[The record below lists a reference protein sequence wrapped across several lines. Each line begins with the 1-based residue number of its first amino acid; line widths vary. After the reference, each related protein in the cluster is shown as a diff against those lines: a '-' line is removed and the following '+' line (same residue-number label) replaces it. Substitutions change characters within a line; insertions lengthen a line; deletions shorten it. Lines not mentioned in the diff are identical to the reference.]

1 MPYFDPCQADDK
13 SENNI
18 MRNLAAV
25 ASIVIMVA
33 PVHALAYTQ
42 EDADACTPDA
52 FRLCQYASPDAD
64 RVAACLASNKPNLSP
79 ACKIVFSR
87 PATASE
93 APAPAP
99 ARPHARK
106 IGRPLDIHRAGY

>member
-1 MPYFDPCQADDK
+1 MPYSDPCQADDK
-13 SENNI
+13 SERNI
-18 MRNLAAV
+18 MRILAAV

-33 PVHALAYTQ
+33 PVPALAYTQ

-52 FRLCQYASPDAD
+52 FRLCQYAIPDAD
-64 RVAACLASNKPNLSP
+64 RVTACLASNKRNLSP

-93 APAPAP
+93 APAPARPP
-99 ARPHARK
+99 ARKA
-106 IGRPLDIHRAGY
+106 GRPLDIHRAGY